1 MDVSVVASTPKTTY
15 IIKNLYPLYLHD
27 LSEFSGELPNEH
39 GVIEPTPVRSLAEQ
53 SDVQNVWWTKPGVL
67 FPFLIRVDG
76 RPAGFCMVAAAP
88 HVPEGV
94 QYAIKEFFL
103 LRPYRG
109 RGIGRSAAVQALNDF
124 RGKWEVQV
132 LPANV
137 PAHRFWLRTIGD
149 YTSGRFRQSLE
160 QGDGRAMQVFRF
172 ENGTPA
178 SA

>member
-1 MDVSVVASTPKTTY
+1 MDVTIVASTLETAY

-39 GVIEPTPVRSLAEQ
+39 GVIEPTPVRTLVEQ
-53 SDVQNVWWTKPGVL
+53 ADVQNVWWTRPGVL
-67 FPFLIRVDG
+67 FPLLIRVDV

-88 HVPEGV
+88 HVPEDIE
-94 QYAIKEFFL
+94 YDMKEFFL

-109 RGIGRSAAVQALNDF
+109 RGIGRSAAVQALDRF
-124 RGKWEVQV
+124 RGRWEVQV

-137 PAHRFWLRTIGD
+137 PAQRFWMRTIGD

-160 QGDGRAMQVFRF
+160 QCAGSAMEVFRF
-172 ENGTPA
+172 ENGTPGRA
-178 SA
+178 